1 VRRLLPAVA
10 AALVLL
16 TACGSTSSGGSS
28 ASPVPTGN
36 LPAVSGS
43 YGDKPTLT
51 FPNSAPSKTL
61 EKQVLSEGKGAPVAK
76 GDLLVADYLGQ
87 IWKGKVF
94 DNSYDRKLPAAFPI
108 GVGQVITGWDEGLVG
123 VKAGSRVLLSI
134 PPDKGYG
141 TSGNSQAGISG
152 TDTLVFVVDIVKSY
166 PGTAA
171 GDPKATPQP
180 APTTGPQVTG
190 ELGKQPTVTVP
201 KGTPEPKAVTVTV
214 LAKGSGAPVKAGLV
228 VMQYEVVDWTGK
240 SVGSTWK
247 AGSPVGEPSG
257 DAANPTVFDKLAGVP
272 IGSRVLMTIPASS
285 SQPAVAVAIDI
296 IDQPGT
302 AKEAAAAGQ

>member
-1 VRRLLPAVA
+1 MRRLLPAVA

-16 TACGSTSSGGSS
+16 TACGSSSSGGSS
-28 ASPVPTGN
+28 ASAAPSGN
-36 LPAVSGS
+36 MPAVSGS

-51 FPNSAPSKTL
+51 FPSSEPSKTL
-61 EKQVLSEGKGAPVAK
+61 QKQVLSEGKGAAVAK

-94 DNSYDRKLPAAFPI
+94 DNSYDRKVAAAFPI
-108 GVGQVITGWDEGLVG
+108 GINQVIAGWDEGLVG

-141 TSGNSQAGISG
+141 KGGNSQAGISG

-166 PGTAA
+166 PATAA

-201 KGTPEPKAVTVTV
+201 KGSAEPKAVTVTV
-214 LAKGSGAPVKAGLV
+214 LAKGNGAPVKAGLV

-247 AGSPVGEPSG
+247 AGSPAGEPSG
-257 DAANPTVFDKLAGVP
+257 DAANPTVFDKLAGIP
-272 IGSRVLMTIPASS
+272 IGSRVLMTIPKSS

-302 AKEAAAAGQ
+302 AKEAAAGQ

>member
-1 VRRLLPAVA
+1 M
-10 AALVLL
+10 
-16 TACGSTSSGGSS
+16 
-28 ASPVPTGN
+28 
-36 LPAVSGS
+36 PAVSGS

-51 FPNSAPSKTL
+51 FPSSEPSKTL
-61 EKQVLSEGKGAPVAK
+61 QKQVLSEGNGAPVAK

-247 AGSPVGEPSG
+247 AGTPVGEPSG